1 MATSNPAVSMT
12 EWPRAGGGEKTATVQ
27 GTAFKALILT
37 AIMCVTG
44 FHTWT
49 LATEGYAETFSQ
61 HVKHKHPGDPTR
73 IEIPDKVIGLAAV
86 GVIGGFLAAL
96 ACIFA
101 PQASPV
107 LAPIYAG
114 LEGLALGAVSAGF
127 EAKYPGIVPEAMV
140 GVLTILVCMLALYT
154 TGILRPTEGF
164 IAGVLAAMGGILAI
178 YFANIIF
185 GFFGGKIGFV
195 DGGGWA
201 GIVFSGIVV
210 VVASL
215 NFIIDFGE
223 IADNVE
229 RGAPKYMEWY
239 GAFGIMLTVV
249 WLYLEMLR
257 LLAKLKGDSDS
268 SDD

>member
-1 MATSNPAVSMT
+1 MATSNPVVSMGD
-12 EWPRAGGGEKTATVQ
+12 WPRAGSGENTATVN

-37 AIMCVTG
+37 AIMCFTG

-49 LATEGYAETFSQ
+49 LATEGYSERFEQQAKQKQ
-61 HVKHKHPGDPTR
+61 HGDPTR
-73 IEIPDKVIGLAAV
+73 IEIPDKALGLAAV
-86 GVIGGFLAAL
+86 GVIGGFLVAL

-114 LEGLALGAVSAGF
+114 LEGLALGAISAGF

-140 GVLTILVCMLALYT
+140 GVVTILVCMLALYT

-164 IAGVLAAMGGILAI
+164 AAGLLAAMGGILAI
-178 YFANIIF
+178 YFANFIF

-201 GIVFSGIVV
+201 GIAFSAVVV

-215 NFIIDFGE
+215 NFVLDFGD

-257 LLAKLKGDSDS
+257 LLAKIKSEGDSD
-268 SDD
+268 D